1 MINNQ
6 TTTANSQ
13 KPLNEYEI
21 LKGKALQLG
30 IKDPHKIKKDTLRQ
44 LVADAEAK
52 ATVTENG
59 ELKAAPGRPVNPNS
73 ARQKRLAD
81 LAMRRAQPDFKLGRP
96 VETDSQRQQRLLER
110 QAKVDAYNA
119 QQAEIASGAV
129 IAAEDLLPNP
139 SDKLG
144 RPIDPE
150 SPRQKALREYEAKKA
165 AGLIKK
171 GRPSFES
178 LGLEPAKSSKT
189 KVATTPAVQNV
200 ITITDKQPTAPV
212 GDPVEEWVDPYD
224 VPAVAELLN

>member
-1 MINNQ
+1 MSNVE
-6 TTTANSQ
+6 TTTVNSQ
-13 KPLNEYEI
+13 PKPLNEYEI
-21 LKGKALQLG
+21 LKGKAIQLG

-52 ATVTENG
+52 AQTTENG

-73 ARQKRLAD
+73 ARQQRIAD
-81 LAMRRAQPDFKLGRP
+81 LEARRQAGELKLGRP

-110 QAKVDAYNA
+110 QAKIDAYNA
-119 QQAEIASGAV
+119 QQVEIANGAV
-129 IAAEDLLPNP
+129 IAVEDLLPNP

-150 SPRQKALREYEAKKA
+150 SPRQIAIREYEAKKA

-171 GRPSFES
+171 GRPSFAS

-189 KVATTPAVQNV
+189 KVAATPVVQNV
-200 ITITDKQPTAPV
+200 ITITDKQPVAPV
-212 GDPVEEWVDPYD
+212 GEPVEEWVDPN
-224 VPAVAELLN
+224 AVTTEAE